1 MKQKGKS
8 SEQENLFE
16 LHDRTSNWICKFE
29 MQIDLFGRKTTVWNF
44 YVQDKLLTISI
55 DVADEKKSWLNH
67 ELCYSIDNTNLSG
80 WLLCTLKN

>member
-1 MKQKGKS
+1 MLHRNTAHTYMKQKGKS

-44 YVQDKLLTISI
+44 YVQAKLLTISI
-55 DVADEKKSWLNH
+55 DVAEEKNRGL
-67 ELCYSIDNTNLSG
+67 ITNCAT
-80 WLLCTLKN
+80 LLTTPI